1 MIPNLKQTK
10 PILCVYLPQPRHV
23 AAAAVLPR
31 YHLTNG
37 FWEDPDIRDVCFGN
51 KFHVLYL
58 SVQTMNFSTNMKFHK
73 IGNQHTYLLHS
84 LNHGSLLRWLMKTLH
99 DFLFWRLLYLQCYK
113 EK

>member
-10 PILCVYLPQPRHV
+10 PILCVYRQQPCHV
-23 AAAAVLPR
+23 AAAVLPR

-37 FWEDPDIRDVCFGN
+37 FWEEPNIRDVCFGN

-73 IGNQHTYLLHS
+73 IGTNIHT
-84 LNHGSLLRWLMKTLH
+84 
-99 DFLFWRLLYLQCYK
+99 
-113 EK
+113 